1 MHSILDVWIA
11 WLILTYCVCETV
23 CFALDLPHRNA
34 QNMPGLLRW
43 NGNAPL
49 QLRKPGNLLSSS
61 LFDVLDV
68 VWPCLTLFDLKVGIK
83 CNPSSP
89 IMSHRDLIWIDAV
102 CGHDGKVA
110 IAAKKLKQKLQRQEQ
125 ARQDIIRS
133 AFLAISNFDHIL
145 WACLNIGYPKGAVL
159 YRKSMTDHDRSVS
172 PVNFGVSFF
181 PKQFTVG
188 VLNSLL
194 RGVRLFPV
202 VVSGSLDVWE
212 ILCLPVWLVVS
223 DSLDVCLRRPLSGC
237 LFLLVYLHMSP
248 RVASGVRL
256 SAHTYIHITYSM

>member
-1 MHSILDVWIA
+1 MHRTCQDSWDGTATRRCNWESLGTCYRA
-11 WLILTYCVCETV
+11 RYLTCLT
-23 CFALDLPHRNA
+23 
-34 QNMPGLLRW
+34 
-43 NGNAPL
+43 
-49 QLRKPGNLLSSS
+49 
-61 LFDVLDV
+61 LFDL

-212 ILCLPVWLVVS
+212 IICLPVWLVVS

-256 SAHTYIHITYSM
+256 SAHTYIHIIYSM